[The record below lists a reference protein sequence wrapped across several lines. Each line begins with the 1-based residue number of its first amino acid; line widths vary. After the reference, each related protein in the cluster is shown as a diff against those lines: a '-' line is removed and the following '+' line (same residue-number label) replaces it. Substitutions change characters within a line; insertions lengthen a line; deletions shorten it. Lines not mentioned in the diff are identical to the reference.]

1 MATYRGVVK
10 DGVIVLEGGVRLPE
24 GVIVEVRVIGWEEAF
39 ERVLRH
45 RQQNAGYLV
54 GMDEIL
60 AEDRKER
67 EERYDEWTGNLSP
80 NA

>member
-24 GVIVEVRVIGWEEAF
+24 GVIVEVRVM
-39 ERVLRH
+39 ERQDRIAAIDRLLATPIDRPI
-45 RQQNAGYLV
+45 

-67 EERYDEWTGNLSP
+67 EERYDEWFGQER
-80 NA
+80 

>member
-24 GVIVEVRVIGWEEAF
+24 GAVVEVRVAGRQDRIAAIDRLLRTPIDRPIGI
-39 ERVLRH
+39 
-45 RQQNAGYLV
+45 
-54 GMDEIL
+54 DEIL

-67 EERYDEWTGNLSP
+67 EERYDEWFGQER
-80 NA
+80 